1 MSEEQKPLTETPRA
15 PLIAGMSRISSE
27 VNAGQSEEELLLE
40 VAGRLKLL
48 LAVVT
53 KASSGS

>member
-1 MSEEQKPLTETPRA
+1 MSEEQEPLTETPGA
-15 PLIAGMSRISSE
+15 PLLAGMSRLSSE
-27 VNAGQSEEELLLE
+27 GNAVQSEEELLLE
-40 VAGRLKLL
+40 VAGRLRQL